1 MKLSQNDNFGL
12 KDLYVCISC
21 LFKIYAIY
29 SVMSVLVHIVKKI
42 MNSGKGI
49 FEGYFPQHTSAIFLA
64 DVTIYL

>member
-1 MKLSQNDNFGL
+1 MNSFD
-12 KDLYVCISC
+12 V
-21 LFKIYAIY
+21 
-29 SVMSVLVHIVKKI
+29 VKYLKI